1 MDYQT
6 ILQQLDNEIELKR
19 NEQNMSR
26 EKIKELFREK
36 HGDYWYIS
44 EIDTWINIDVT
55 KVPALDKVNK
65 YILFKI
71 SSFDVEQSYDVTLF
85 GVNDNIKPYT
95 IEEYH
100 NKYCVKDID
109 NNRWIFNENNLIDN

>member
-109 NNRWIFNENNLIDN
+109 NNRWIFNEDNLIDN

>member
-26 EKIKELFREK
+26 EKVKELFREK

-44 EIDTWINIDVT
+44 KIDTWINIDVT

-85 GVNDNIKPYT
+85 SVNDNIKPYT

-109 NNRWIFNENNLIDN
+109 NNRCIFNEDNLIDN

>member
-26 EKIKELFREK
+26 EKVKELFREK

-44 EIDTWINIDVT
+44 KIDTWINIDVT

-100 NKYCVKDID
+100 NKYCVKDKD
-109 NNRWIFNENNLIDN
+109 NNRWIFNEDNLIDN

>member
-26 EKIKELFREK
+26 EKVKELFREK

-44 EIDTWINIDVT
+44 KIDTWINIDVT

-109 NNRWIFNENNLIDN
+109 NNRWIFNEDNLIDN